1 MARLRDHLVDMNS
14 LTLKATVAVS
24 ETADGVEFTVTG
36 DEVTLRAIQSMVP
49 AHAVELNKMSVWNA
63 QTQLLPNGARLT
75 MTSNDQ
81 SVVEKIN
88 ALGFF
93 GLMATGA
100 HHQPHHLGMA
110 KGTMVH

>member
-63 QTQLLPNGARLT
+63 QTQLLRGCSEFRVT
-75 MTSNDQ
+75 
-81 SVVEKIN
+81 
-88 ALGFF
+88 
-93 GLMATGA
+93 GL
-100 HHQPHHLGMA
+100 
-110 KGTMVH
+110 V